1 VERRFAIRAVSGL
14 APDVVR
20 IVIEAPRVAAHAKP
34 GQFVI
39 VRVDLDGERI
49 PLTICDSNDADE
61 SVTLVVQA
69 VGHTTTALA
78 NKLAGEHL
86 ADVVGPLGRPTD
98 IERFG
103 RCVVVSGGVGAA
115 ITLPVG
121 KALAVSGNTVIAI
134 MGARDSDHLVL
145 RDEFES
151 ACDAVLVTTEDGSE
165 GSRGLVTERLISCLE
180 SNVIDRVFTAG
191 PVPMMAAVSDITRPT
206 SIPTIASLNPIMVD
220 GTGMCGGCR
229 VAVGGETRFACVDGP
244 EFDAHAVDFV
254 SLEKRNQAYRSFEQ
268 CRMQAA
274 TSDA

>member
-1 VERRFAIRAVSGL
+1 VERRFAIRAMSSL

-121 KALAVSGNTVIAI
+121 KALAASGNTVIAI